1 MLARMRVT
9 DLLIAL
15 APPLCVACGGW
26 ARATEP
32 ICGPC
37 RSQLRWL
44 GPDPVAVGPRLAAWA
59 PLAYAGPA
67 QSAVTALKFRGAVRV
82 ADAMAAQVC
91 ANAPPGWL
99 DVAALVPAPLHPARR
114 RKRGFN
120 QAERLATAIAR
131 RTGIPLADCLARA
144 GPRATQMGRTRKQ
157 RLAGI
162 HGAITTSRSPPPGR
176 LLLVDDVMTTGA
188 TLAACAQ
195 ALRAAGATDIAGLAY
210 ARTPGR

>member
-26 ARATEP
+26 ARAAEP
-32 ICGPC
+32 VCGAC
-37 RSQLRWL
+37 RAQLRWL
-44 GPDPVAVGPRLAAWA
+44 GPEMVDVAPGVAAWA

-67 QSAVTALKFRGAVRV
+67 RAAVTALKFRGAART

-99 DVAALVPAPLHPARR
+99 AADALVPAPLHPARL

-120 QAERLATAIAR
+120 QAERLARAIAR
-131 RTGIPLADCLARA
+131 RTGVPVSDCLTRA
-144 GPRATQMGRTRKQ
+144 GPRATQMGRTRSE
-157 RLAGI
+157 RLRGI
-162 HGAITTSRSPPPGR
+162 QGSITAAPAPRR
-176 LLLVDDVMTTGA
+176 VILVDDVMTTGA
-188 TLAACAQ
+188 TLAACAEP
-195 ALRAAGATDIAGLAY
+195 LRAAGATELRAIAY

>member
-32 ICGPC
+32 VCGAC
-37 RSQLRWL
+37 RAQLRWL
-44 GPDPVAVGPRLAAWA
+44 GPDPVAVGEGVAAWA
-59 PLAYAGPA
+59 PVAYAGPA

-99 DVAALVPAPLHPARR
+99 DAAALVPTPLHPSRLR
-114 RKRGFN
+114 TRGFN
-120 QAERLATAIAR
+120 QAERLATAIAH
-131 RTGIPLADCLARA
+131 RTGIPVRDCLTRA
-144 GPRATQMGRTRKQ
+144 GPRATQMGRTRKE
-157 RLAGI
+157 RLTGI
-162 HGAITTSRSPPPGR
+162 NGAITATGPPPGR
-176 LLLVDDVMTTGA
+176 LLMVDDVITTGA
-188 TLAACAQ
+188 TLTACAR
-195 ALRAAGATDIAGLAY
+195 ALRAAGATDIAALAY